1 MERVERRTGKHLP
14 TFSSL
19 TQSQI
24 DDSPFPL
31 FSVVNPS
38 TGKEITKISLA
49 DLSDV
54 DVAVASARKAFNT
67 TWGLHAPGHKRAKLL
82 AKLADIMEEHA
93 DEMAAVEAL
102 DNGKTFFWAKNADI
116 TASIECIR
124 YYSGWADKIQG
135 KTIETTD
142 AKFCYT
148 RHEPIGVCGQI
159 IPWNFPRKWRP

>member
-1 MERVERRTGKHLP
+1 MASSSMERVERRTGKHLP
-14 TFSSL
+14 SFSSL

-102 DNGKTFFWAKNADI
+102 DNGKTFFWAKNASNPFPQVAEDI
-116 TASIECIR
+116 DTELNKYKQDAAEITRSTGVSDVNDIAQMSVSR
-124 YYSGWADKIQG
+124 TSGL
-135 KTIETTD
+135 
-142 AKFCYT
+142 
-148 RHEPIGVCGQI
+148 
-159 IPWNFPRKWRP
+159 

>member
-1 MERVERRTGKHLP
+1 M
-14 TFSSL
+14 
-19 TQSQI
+19 
-24 DDSPFPL
+24 
-31 FSVVNPS
+31 NPS

-49 DLSDV
+49 DVSDV